1 VTRWWWL
8 AVLLAGGCSDALEQT
23 SSAGQ
28 VIAVASASTVSI
40 VSAATLQVTTAPLP
54 GSGAVGVAL
63 AGRGN
68 LVLAALA
75 EPGPAGR
82 LARVPAAHPETADT
96 LGLPG
101 APAGVAAQDDSI
113 AWVALPG
120 RGAVVRLDYRT
131 GTGTTVAVGG
141 APAAVAVTA
150 GRVFVVNPGNATGAS
165 WLSALDLGGAAPPD
179 SIPLTGVG
187 AIAATV
193 GGDGLLYVLERGASG
208 AADGRVSI
216 VDPVTRAE
224 LVVINGLGGGAVGA
238 VFHPSG
244 RLLVASVTDG
254 ILEVNTL
261 TRTVTRGPGAG
272 VKPAGHGV
280 LSLAL
285 DNGGRVFAGD
295 ATACAA
301 GGGGGGGGGVVHVL
315 SAPPDYR
322 ELRALDVGACPAAA
336 TTAVVP

>member
-1 VTRWWWL
+1 L
-8 AVLLAGGCSDALEQT
+8 LLAGGCSDALEQT
-23 SSAGQ
+23 SPAGQ
-28 VIAVASASTVSI
+28 VIAFASASTVSI

-54 GSGAVGVAL
+54 GSGAVDVAL
-63 AGRGN
+63 AGRGD

-75 EPGPAGR
+75 APGPAGR
-82 LARVPAAHPETADT
+82 LALVPAAHPETADT

-113 AWVALPG
+113 AWIALPG
-120 RGAVVRLDYRT
+120 RGEVVRLNYRT
-131 GTGTTVAVGG
+131 GAATTVAVGG
-141 APAAVAVTA
+141 APATVAVTA
-150 GRVFVVNPGNATGAS
+150 GRAFVVNPGGGTGAS
-165 WLSALDLGGAAPPD
+165 WLNALDLAGAAPPD

-193 GGDGLLYVLERGASG
+193 GGDSLLYVVERGAPG
-208 AADGRVSI
+208 AADGRLSI
-216 VDPVTRAE
+216 VDPVTRVE
-224 LVVINGLGGGAVGA
+224 LAVLNGLGGGAAGA

-272 VKPAGHGV
+272 IEPGGHGV

-285 DNGGRVFAGD
+285 DNGGRLFAGD
-295 ATACAA
+295 ATGCAGGA
-301 GGGGGGGGGVVHVL
+301 GGGGGGGGGGVVHVL

-322 ELRALDVGACPAAA
+322 ELHAVNVGACPAAA
-336 TTAVVP
+336 ATAVVP

>member
-1 VTRWWWL
+1 MTRWWWL
-8 AVLLAGGCSDALEQT
+8 GLLLAGGCSDALEQT
-23 SSAGQ
+23 SPAGQ
-28 VIAVASASTVSI
+28 VVAFASASTVSI

-54 GSGAVGVAL
+54 GSGGVDVAL

-68 LVLAALA
+68 LVLAALS

-82 LARVPAAHPETADT
+82 LALVPAAHPETADT

-120 RGAVVRLDYRT
+120 RGAVARVNYRA
-131 GTGTTVAVGG
+131 GTVATVAVGG

-150 GRVFVVNPGNATGAS
+150 GRVFVVNPGAGTGPS
-165 WLSALDLGGAAPPD
+165 WLNALDPAGAAAPD

-193 GGDGLLYVLERGASG
+193 GGDSLLYVLERGSPG
-208 AADGRVSI
+208 AADGRLSI
-216 VDPVTRAE
+216 VDPVTRVE
-224 LVVINGLGGGAVGA
+224 LVVINGLGAGAVGA

-295 ATACAA
+295 ATGCA
-301 GGGGGGGGGVVHVL
+301 GGGGGGGGVVHVL

-322 ELRALDVGACPAAA
+322 ELHAVNVGACPAAA
-336 TTAVVP
+336 ATAVVP